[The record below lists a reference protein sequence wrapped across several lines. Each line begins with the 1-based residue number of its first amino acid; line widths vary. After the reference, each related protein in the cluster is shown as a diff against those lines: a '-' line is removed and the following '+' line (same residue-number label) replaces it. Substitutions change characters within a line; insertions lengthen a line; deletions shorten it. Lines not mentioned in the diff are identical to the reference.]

1 LPNGLFKEVN
11 MKKPWV
17 IMIIMICLVIPW
29 SYGDGADLAK
39 QGEGIYKAGMSW
51 TFKTLPMEKERMEMQ
66 FDVTGVVLE
75 APENSPL
82 YNATFWCLGEL
93 HAVKGDYEERGFV
106 RYIRPDGDLVF
117 MTYEAKGKLGGE
129 RKIKASFVGGTGKCA
144 GITGSG
150 EYAGVVGLKPPKDG
164 NGMSASVGKFN
175 WKIP

>member
-1 LPNGLFKEVN
+1 
-11 MKKPWV
+11 MKKLWTIFIV
-17 IMIIMICLVIPW
+17 MLLLITSW
-29 SYGDGADLAK
+29 SYVSGAELAK
-39 QGEGIYKAGMSW
+39 QGEGTYKAGMSW
-51 TFKTLPMEKERMEMQ
+51 TAKAIPMEKERVEMQ

-82 YNATFWCLGEL
+82 YNATFWALSEL

-106 RYIRPDGDLVF
+106 RYTRPDGDLVF

-144 GITGSG
+144 GMAGTGDFSG
-150 EYAGVVGLKPPKDG
+150 VGGLKPPKEG
-164 NGMSASVGKFN
+164 SGMSATVGKFN